1 MEKRKNLQ
9 LLFPTIYINGITA
22 TKEDLKQLY
31 QDCRHGKTVLLAVDK
46 YTDWGMIDFRTA

>member
-1 MEKRKNLQ
+1 MEKRKNLH

-31 QDCRHGKTVLLAVDK
+31 FDCKRGKTVLVAIDR
-46 YTDWGMIDFRTA
+46 YTDWGMIDYRTA